1 MKKWLLLKI
10 TENIYYRNK
19 VFQNN
24 QKQNKGETIE
34 VNASFV

>member
-1 MKKWLLLKI
+1 MIIVKLI
-10 TENIYYRNK
+10 YINIYYRNK